1 MGRGRPPNSPVR
13 DRMQMI
19 VDALGVTYGYE
30 IHKAYEEIFEPIELR
45 SMYYH
50 LKKGVE
56 LNQFEEVGVEKV
68 KGPFTWG
75 DVSIRKYY
83 ILGPEAEKR
92 ATAEVQKVIENGD
105 FERKEPKDFVSWDKV
120 INDYKEKLEKEIKK
134 KMKDSDA
141 KDLLDNIDKLL
152 SWLEVNSDEDV
163 ESIKKIR
170 KKVEKILE

>member
-50 LKKGVE
+50 LKKGVQ
-56 LNQFEEVGVEKV
+56 LNEFEEVGVEKV

-92 ATAEVQKVIENGD
+92 ATEEVQKIIENSD
-105 FERKEPKDFVSWDKV
+105 FERKEPKEFVSWDKI
-120 INDYKEKLEKEIKK
+120 INEYKQKIEKEIKGATK
-134 KMKDSDA
+134 KEKA
-141 KDLLDNIDKLL
+141 EKLLENIDKIL
-152 SWLEVNSDEDV
+152 SWLEANSSENI
-163 ESIKKIR
+163 ESIKKVR
-170 KKVEKILE
+170 EKIKKL